1 MERLPAE
8 LIYIIIFIGIVLFNV
23 FTQRAAR
30 RRQAEQAA
38 QAPPAD
44 ALEEPPADEMILED
58 VWGRRPEP
66 PPSHPPVYAPRPP
79 SAVAPPAA
87 PPTAGKGAGR
97 PRHPVRA
104 LLAGKHDLRRAVVLT
119 MVLGPCRS
127 QERGDDGRP

>member
-23 FTQRAAR
+23 FAQRAAR

-44 ALEEPPADEMILED
+44 ALEEPSPDETILED
-58 VWGRRPEP
+58 VWGRRPEAP
-66 PPSHPPVYAPRPP
+66 PPPLPVYAPRPASP
-79 SAVAPPAA
+79 AATPAA

-97 PRHPVRA
+97 PRHPVRS
-104 LLAGKHDLRRAVVLT
+104 LLAGKRDLRRAVVLT

-127 QERGDDGRP
+127 QERGDDGRT

>member
-44 ALEEPPADEMILED
+44 ALEEPSPDEMILED
-58 VWGRRPEP
+58 VWGRRPE
-66 PPSHPPVYAPRPP
+66 SHPAPQPVYAPHPITP
-79 SAVAPPAA
+79 AASAPPA
-87 PPTAGKGAGR
+87 TAGKGSGR

-104 LLAGKHDLRRAVVLT
+104 LLAGKRDLRRAVVLT